1 MTGTGQNTD
10 RIIAAISGRIS
21 RPGRGSLNCPV
32 FTEQEIMPDSPGG
45 TARQTDPAFISRLAV
60 LALLCEVCTTPK
72 PGLVD
77 RANSGS
83 HRDMDIRTFV
93 DSALALGPYFETCA
107 RIGRETARLAA
118 AETFARLRP
127 AGIEAEQV
135 MLAATGGV
143 NTHKGAIFSMGIVCA
158 AIGRLMNDPRDT
170 SAVLSECASMTQG
183 LIASDFAGLTP
194 ECAVTVGQRLYLLH
208 GITGIRG
215 QAEAGFPAV
224 REAGLPVLKNGIS
237 MGLSV
242 NDAGCAAL
250 LALMTAA
257 TDTNLIARSSLE
269 TQQRIVHEIK
279 DLLIAD
285 PYPDTRTLTALDRE
299 FISLNLSPGGSADL
313 LAICY
318 LLYFLEH
325 RDR

>member
-1 MTGTGQNTD
+1 MSEISLAEKLKMYAASGALPMHMPGHKRNAAAFPWLAELGCGIDVTEIEGFDDLNDPRGLFAELEARAA
-10 RIIAAISGRIS
+10 RIFGADESVCLVN
-21 RPGRGSLNCPV
+21 GSTV
-32 FTEQEIMPDSPGG
+32 G
-45 TARQTDPAFISRLAV
+45 V
-60 LALLCEVCTTPK
+60 LAYSYDGDQL
-72 PGLVD
+72 
-77 RANSGS
+77 
-83 HRDMDIRTFV
+83 F
-93 DSALALGPYFETCA
+93 
-107 RIGRETARLAA
+107 AA
-118 AETFARLRP
+118 VP
-127 AGIEAEQV
+127 EQ
-135 MLAATGGV
+135 LHHLTL
-143 NTHKGAIFSMGIVCA
+143 MGIVCE

-194 ECAVTVGQRLYLLH
+194 DRAVTVGQRLYLLH